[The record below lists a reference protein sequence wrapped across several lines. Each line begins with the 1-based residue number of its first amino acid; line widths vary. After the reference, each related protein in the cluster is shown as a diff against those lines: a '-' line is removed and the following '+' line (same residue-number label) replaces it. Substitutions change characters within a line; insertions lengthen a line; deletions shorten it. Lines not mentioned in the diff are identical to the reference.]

1 MVIRHLLLLLLGH
14 ELRRDDHLRLGSPRF
29 GEILKARHELGD
41 DAGVEA
47 ALVRG
52 RWDRGGLVAF
62 VDGLDVGAF
71 VALVGVLE
79 VPVDVLVGTLFL

>member
-1 MVIRHLLLLLLGH
+1 MIYPRT
-14 ELRRDDHLRLGSPRF
+14 RRSGIINASEAGS
-29 GEILKARHELGD
+29 LARALHSSTW
-41 DAGVEA
+41 DA
-47 ALVRG
+47 R